1 MGVSGRKVDDLE
13 GFCLRRRH
21 EEFSN
26 RKGTVNI
33 GSLHQ
38 LAAQPNLVCN
48 EAGLA
53 ALDH

>member
-1 MGVSGRKVDDLE
+1 MGVSGRKGDDLE
-13 GFCLRRRH
+13 VSCLRRRQ
-21 EEFSN
+21 EEFLKG
-26 RKGTVNI
+26 KGTVNI

-38 LAAQPNLVCN
+38 LAAEPILVCN

>member
-1 MGVSGRKVDDLE
+1 MGVSGRKADGLE
-13 GFCLRRRH
+13 VSCLRRQ

-26 RKGTVNI
+26 AKGTVNI

-38 LAAQPNLVCN
+38 LAAEPNLVCN